1 MISILESVICWDY
14 ETKKIEVQRLDF
26 YRAMPR
32 TMQSSWGA
40 CNSEISKLKGASNFE
55 KRKALVFINAIHFI
69 VAYGLNPIVV
79 HNVLLDIIEYKDGCS
94 SEIDYKQ

>member
-1 MISILESVICWDY
+1 MISILDSVICWDD

-32 TMQSSWGA
+32 TMKSWGA
-40 CNSEISKLKGASNFE
+40 CNSEISKLKGESNFE
-55 KRKALVFINAIHFI
+55 KRKALVFINAFHFI

-79 HNVLLDIIEYKDGCS
+79 HNALLEIIEYKDGCS
-94 SEIDYKQ
+94 NEIDYKQ